1 MEECARE
8 GQGVDRID
16 GNLGRLLEAVLAVAE
31 DLDLDAVLER
41 VVAAACGLVDARYG
55 ALGVVDEY
63 DPTQLSS
70 FVHHGMDA
78 STIARMGAL
87 PTGRG
92 ILGELLRHPRPLR
105 LDDLTQHPAASG
117 LPDGHPPMGS
127 FIGAPIRVRGDVFGN
142 LYLTEK
148 RGGGPFTAADE
159 ASVVAL
165 AAVAGS
171 AIANVKLAV
180 RSRELSLVRERDR
193 IARDLHDTVIQN
205 LYATGLGLQAAQR
218 AGADPGTVQSR
229 ITRAVESIDA
239 IVKEIRATIF
249 ALQDDPSTANG
260 ARARLLAVS
269 EEMASLL
276 GFPPRL
282 RLDGPIDTTV
292 DRDLTEQLVP
302 VLRETLT
309 NVAKHARATTVAVRI
324 EVVEEHLELEVV
336 DDGVGLPEALRP
348 NGMGITN
355 IRERALLLGGQADL
369 SSVDG
374 GGTRVLWRIPL

>member
-1 MEECARE
+1 
-8 GQGVDRID
+8 VTTID

-41 VVAAACGLVDARYG
+41 VVIAACGLVDARYG
-55 ALGVVDEY
+55 ALGVVD
-63 DPTQLSS
+63 DHDATKLSS

-78 STIARMGAL
+78 STIARMGDL

-92 ILGELLRHPRPLR
+92 LLGELLRHPRPLR

-148 RGGGPFTAADE
+148 RGGGAFTAGDE

-171 AIANVKLAV
+171 AIANVKLSV

-218 AGADPGTVQSR
+218 ESADPTAVQER

-239 IVKEIRATIF
+239 TVKEIRATIF
-249 ALQDDPSTANG
+249 ALQDDPSTVNG
-260 ARARLLAVS
+260 ARARLLAVA

-282 RLDGPIDTTV
+282 RLDGPIDTV
-292 DRDLTEQLVP
+292 IDRDLAEQLVP
-302 VLRETLT
+302 VLRESLT
-309 NVAKHARATTVAVRI
+309 NVAKHARATTVMVRV
-324 EVVEEHLELEVV
+324 EVLEGHLELEVV

-348 NGMGITN
+348 NGMGVAN
-355 IRERALLLGGQADL
+355 IRERALLLGGRAEL

-374 GGTRVLWRIPL
+374 RGTRVLWRIPL

>member
-1 MEECARE
+1 
-8 GQGVDRID
+8 VTSID
-16 GNLGRLLEAVLAVAE
+16 GTLGRLLEAVLAVAE

-41 VVAAACGLVDARYG
+41 VVIAACGLVDARYG
-55 ALGVVDEY
+55 ALGVVDEH
-63 DPTQLSS
+63 DATTLSS
-70 FVHHGMDA
+70 FVHHGMDPA
-78 STIARMGAL
+78 TIARMGEL

-105 LDDLTQHPAASG
+105 LEDLAKHPAASG

-148 RGGGPFTAADE
+148 RGGGAFTAEDE

-218 AGADPGTVQSR
+218 AGADPATVQAR

-239 IVKEIRATIF
+239 TVKEIRATIF
-249 ALQDDPSTANG
+249 ALQDDPSTVNG
-260 ARARLLAVS
+260 ARARLLAVV

-282 RLDGPIDTTV
+282 RLDGPIDTSI
-292 DRDLTEQLVP
+292 DRDLVEQVVP
-302 VLRETLT
+302 VLRESLT
-309 NVAKHARATTVAVRI
+309 NVAKHARASSVTVRI
-324 EVVEEHLELEVV
+324 EVLEGHLELEVI
-336 DDGVGLPEALRP
+336 DDGVGLPESMRP
-348 NGMGITN
+348 NGMGVVN
-355 IRERALLLGGQADL
+355 IRERAELLGGEADL
-369 SSVDG
+369 SSLGG

>member
-1 MEECARE
+1 VN
-8 GQGVDRID
+8 GID

-41 VVAAACGLVDARYG
+41 VVIAACGLVDAHYG
-55 ALGVVDEY
+55 ALGVIDED
-63 DPTQLSS
+63 DPAKLSS

-92 ILGELLRHPRPLR
+92 LLGELLRHPRPLR
-105 LDDLTQHPAASG
+105 LDDLSQHPSASG

-148 RGGGPFTAADE
+148 RGGGPFSAADE

-171 AIANVKLAV
+171 AIANVKLSV

-218 AGADPGTVQSR
+218 EGTDPAVVQTR

-239 IVKEIRATIF
+239 TVKEIRATIF

-260 ARARLLAVS
+260 ARSRLLAVA
-269 EEMASLL
+269 EEMGSLL
-276 GFPPRL
+276 GFPPRM
-282 RLDGPIDTTV
+282 RLDGPIDTAI
-292 DRDLTEQLVP
+292 DRDLVEQLVP
-302 VLRETLT
+302 VLRESLT
-309 NVAKHARATTVAVRI
+309 NVAKHAHARTVMVRV
-324 EVVEEHLELEVV
+324 EVLEGHLELEVV
-336 DDGVGLPEALRP
+336 DDGRGLPDAMRP
-348 NGMGITN
+348 NGMGVVN
-355 IRERALLLGGQADL
+355 IRERAQLLGGAAEL
-369 SSVDG
+369 TSVDG